1 MTVTQRPT
9 PKLRPD
15 QLDADQR
22 ALYDQITGGPRGQ
35 GPQHFSLVDD
45 EGALEGPFNGF
56 LLQPAVGS
64 AMQSVGA
71 ALRFQTD
78 LSDRLREIAILAVAA
93 AQQSEFEQ
101 FTHERIGRAV
111 GLDDVELA
119 AIRSSDIS
127 ENAWP
132 NAHDLLVAQATHA
145 LATAGDLDD
154 ELYSRVVSEFG
165 TAGLME
171 LTSIVGYY
179 AALALQLRVLR
190 VEPPTT

>member
-1 MTVTQRPT
+1 MQRPT

-78 LSDRLREIAILAVAA
+78 LSDCLREIAILVVAA
-93 AQQSEFEQ
+93 AQASRFEQ
-101 FTHERIGRAV
+101 FAHERIARSV
-111 GLDDVELA
+111 GLDESELA
-119 AIRSSDIS
+119 AIRNGDLSTND
-127 ENAWP
+127 WP
-132 NAHDLLVAQATHA
+132 DAQELLVAQATQA
-145 LATAGDLDD
+145 LSTVGDLDD
-154 ELYSRVVSEFG
+154 ELYSRVVTEFG